1 MSTLAT
7 FIQYSFGSPSHGDQR
22 RKRNKRNPNW
32 KRSKTLFADD
42 VILYIENLKA
52 TTRKLLEL
60 ISEFSEVVGYKIN
73 TQKSLAFL
81 YTKRL
86 EREVKETIPFNITS
100 KRIRYLGIKLPKEA
114 KDLNSENYK
123 TLTNETEDDPNR

>member
-1 MSTLAT
+1 MTTLTT
-7 FIQYSFGSPSHGDQR
+7 FTQHSFGSPRPCDQR

-60 ISEFSEVVGYKIN
+60 ISEFHKAARYKVSN
-73 TQKSLAFL
+73 
-81 YTKRL
+81 
-86 EREVKETIPFNITS
+86 REMCCISIH
-100 KRIRYLGIKLPKEA
+100 YQ
-114 KDLNSENYK
+114 
-123 TLTNETEDDPNR
+123 